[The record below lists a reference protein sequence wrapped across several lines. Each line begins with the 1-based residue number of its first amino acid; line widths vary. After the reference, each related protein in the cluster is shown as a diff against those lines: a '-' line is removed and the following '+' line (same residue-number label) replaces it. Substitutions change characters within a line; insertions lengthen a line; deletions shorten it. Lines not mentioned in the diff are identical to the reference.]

1 METTTPATTPSATP
15 DASGKKFIAYDE
27 AALAGSIGGLKA
39 GEVARVEVPAGKVI
53 KSDVF
58 AKAKETGALL
68 ELASADGKVVWN
80 FKKVTGEMKDFYVDG
95 KIGVELADVSK
106 ALSET
111 TLPKT
116 MKYTT
121 VDFTYSG
128 ELAGEV
134 EVTLNL
140 SNGGFTEGQT
150 LFFYYFNPNTN
161 RFELMDSAAYKSGN
175 ATFKI
180 THCSEYIVTSEKLPT
195 ALTTVKTGDSTNV
208 LLFFAIFAL
217 GCIMITYAY
226 VMRAEEK

>member
-1 METTTPATTPSATP
+1 
-15 DASGKKFIAYDE
+15 
-27 AALAGSIGGLKA
+27 
-39 GEVARVEVPAGKVI
+39 
-53 KSDVF
+53 
-58 AKAKETGALL
+58 
-68 ELASADGKVVWN
+68 
-80 FKKVTGEMKDFYVDG
+80 MKDFYVDG